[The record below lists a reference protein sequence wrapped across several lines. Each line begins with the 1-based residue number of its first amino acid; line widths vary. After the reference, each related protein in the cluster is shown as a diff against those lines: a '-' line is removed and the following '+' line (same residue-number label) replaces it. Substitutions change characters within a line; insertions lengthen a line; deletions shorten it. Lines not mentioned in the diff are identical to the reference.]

1 MLAGGDILQQA
12 PDVLL
17 RQAAQLLQAGA
28 QLFEQVQAFALQAL
42 AAAAVQWCAAPG
54 QLIGD
59 QAGASPVI
67 ALFALAQMCQGQH
80 VAPAALQ
87 QLVNQAWQRPADQY
101 PTDLLAGLLP
111 GRLQAVVAARGI
123 QGAPLA

>member
-1 MLAGGDILQQA
+1 MLAGDHILQQA
-12 PDVLL
+12 ADAVFG
-17 RQAAQLLQAGA
+17 QAAQLLQAGA

-54 QLIGD
+54 QLFGD
-59 QAGASPVI
+59 QAGASPFI
-67 ALFALAQMCQGQH
+67 ALFALAQMSQGQY

-87 QLVNQAWQRPADQY
+87 QLVDQAWQRPADQY

-111 GRLQAVVAARGI
+111 GSLQAVVAARGI